1 MPARTVRPAAAASL
15 ALLCAS
21 CASVPPAP
29 PAPPAPSPPE
39 WLADVTPELAL
50 AAIDAFRTDPTA
62 DDARV
67 WLSAVVGFAERDEAV
82 HVTLEPRLFPAC
94 GDAFAGAPDASS
106 LLLGGFIAGNVEP
119 QLTTG
124 VRGDRAVDGVRL
136 MLRAYEAL
144 RGADALPG
152 CESLDRWSSM
162 ERNGVLPELVD
173 ELLAEEAGT
182 GT

>member
-1 MPARTVRPAAAASL
+1 MRPVGAVRLAAAASL

-21 CASVPPAP
+21 CASAPAEPPT
-29 PAPPAPSPPE
+29 PSPPD
-39 WLADVTPELAL
+39 WLDDVTPELAL
-50 AAIDAFRTDPTA
+50 AAIDAFRADPTA
-62 DDARV
+62 EDARV

-82 HVTLEPRLFPAC
+82 HVTLEPRLFPPC
-94 GDAFAGAPDASS
+94 GEAFAGVDDASS

-124 VRGDRAVDGVRL
+124 VRGDRAVDGMRM

-144 RGADALPG
+144 RGVDALPG

-162 ERNGVLPELVD
+162 ERNGVLSDLVD
-173 ELLAEEAGT
+173 ELLRGDAST